1 MCLCNRCMVGIVMIF
16 EHRNLSLCVG
26 ERALPSLL
34 IHTQWSTVPAL
45 VFCFIIYLGELGG
58 YNIRTYEERSINFDS
73 VFV

>member
-26 ERALPSLL
+26 ERALPSLI

-45 VFCFIIYLGELGG
+45 VFLFYDLTLGNWVDIILGL
-58 YNIRTYEERSINFDS
+58 
-73 VFV
+73 